1 MNNTDQENLTQLRH
15 NLNAYFNK
23 DEMRSLCFD
32 LGIDYENLPEAKEG
46 IVRELIRI
54 VVRTQQLD
62 TLLELCRELRPHITW
77 PDFSPDVAA
86 ALDRTSISPTRLSK
100 REQKERK
107 KQLILLD
114 KVKKFWVKGVL
125 ENLVP
130 DDKLLALGRH
140 VSTEM
145 IDHPWHDV
153 VDTAVYDTHT
163 LDTYKNILDIFIES
177 DRALLILGEPGAG
190 KTTTLLEL
198 ARELVAISEQ
208 DPSQPIPVVLN
219 LSSWTEKREAITDW
233 AVEELSNKYQIP
245 RKTSRPWLENDN
257 LLLLLDGL
265 DEVPDKFREA
275 CVHRINEFR
284 AEQGLTG
291 LVVSSRSYEYEA
303 IGTKL
308 KLDGAV
314 LLQSLTPDQV
324 DSYLGTFG
332 SRLASLRTAIQ
343 QDVILKEMAQSPLM
357 LKVMSVAY
365 ENSEDI
371 NQDGGVAAPN
381 LEPSQA
387 EPDKTLA
394 NYHEQLFETYVR
406 RMLHQRDNSP
416 YTSTQTKKWLAWLA
430 QRMTDHN
437 QTIFLVEQMQPS
449 WFVSRRGRWFYLI
462 GARLIS
468 GCFAGLAAWLMML
481 IGKQVDSKLSIE
493 IIEQFED
500 LLPLPQAIEQLVPIL
515 LLTMSIG
522 LVVAGIDGLYFERRS
537 DDQRSGN
544 HNREWQRSAT
554 VGSTATFIAFFITL
568 LFDPVNIAA
577 LVGLIIGLMMFMA
590 ASILMDGESFSDDI
604 KTTEALG
611 WSWSN
616 SLKGVIIGI
625 VPGIITGWLGT
636 LVFDS
641 NTGWLYAFS
650 PSYIIMFLLLGGL
663 QKNKLE
669 TKSRP
674 NQGIRLSASNAI
686 LTTLLFGIPPGLIF
700 GFAVGPTA
708 GLMAGVVLGPMAGSV
723 YGGANVMKHFGLRLL
738 FWYKDYIPFNY
749 ISFLNHASRHVL
761 LHKVGGGYVFEH
773 RLLQDYFANLDVVES
788 DE

>member
-219 LSSWTEKREAITDW
+219 LSSWTEKRETITDW

-265 DEVPDKFREA
+265 DEVPHKHREA

-291 LVVSSRSYEYEA
+291 LVVSSRSHEYEA

-314 LLQSLTPDQV
+314 LLQSLTPEQV
-324 DSYLGTFG
+324 DRYLETFG
-332 SRLASLRTAIQ
+332 SRLAGLRTAIH
-343 QDVILKEMAQSPLM
+343 QDDILKEMAQSPLM

-365 ENSEDI
+365 ENVDNI
-371 NQDGGVAAPN
+371 NQDGSVAAPN
-381 LEPSQA
+381 LEPTST
-387 EPDKTLA
+387 EPEKTVA
-394 NYHEQLFETYVR
+394 TYHEQLFETYVR
-406 RMLHQRDNSP
+406 RMLYQRDNST
-416 YTSTQTKKWLAWLA
+416 YTPTQTKKWLSWLA

-437 QTIFLVEQMQPS
+437 QTIFLIEQMQPS
-449 WFVSRRGRWFYLI
+449 WFPSWRLRRFYLI
-462 GARLIS
+462 GARLITGS
-468 GCFAGLAAWLMML
+468 FAGLTMWLSFL
-481 IGKQVDSKLSIE
+481 LGKQVDNEFSFRT
-493 IIEQFED
+493 IEQFGEIWQ
-500 LLPLPQAIEQLVPIL
+500 LLSIYSFFLPIVLG
-515 LLTMSIG
+515 TMSLG
-522 LVVAGIDGLYFERRS
+522 LIVAGIDGVHFMR
-537 DDQRSGN
+537 
-544 HNREWQRSAT
+544 NRDYQQSSNNKRDWQR
-554 VGSTATFIAFFITL
+554 I
-568 LFDPVNIAA
+568 A
-577 LVGLIIGLMMFMA
+577 LVGSSITLIFFFIVLKFDPIISAAFGGGLLGLIFTL
-590 ASILMDGESFSDDI
+590 SSVFIDGNSFIDEVR
-604 KTTEALG
+604 TTEALG
-611 WSWSN
+611 WSWS
-616 SLKGVIIGI
+616 SALKGGIVGI
-625 VPGIITGWLGT
+625 VPGVILGLLST
-636 LVFDS
+636 LMLDS
-641 NTGWLYAFS
+641 NIEWIYAYF
-650 PSYIIMFLLLGGL
+650 PSMIIIILLLGGL
-663 QKNKLE
+663 QKTIWKQ
-669 TKSRP
+669 K
-674 NQGIRLSASNAI
+674 
-686 LTTLLFGIPPGLIF
+686 
-700 GFAVGPTA
+700 
-708 GLMAGVVLGPMAGSV
+708 
-723 YGGANVMKHFGLRLL
+723 FGLTRG
-738 FWYKDYIPFNY
+738 F
-749 ISFLNHASRHVL
+749 
-761 LHKVGGGYVFEH
+761 GYRPETQF
-773 RLLQDYFANLDVVES
+773 
-788 DE
+788 